1 MFRYLAAIVAM
12 LATTVV
18 HAPKAT
24 LTLEIARTEAQ
35 RERGLMFRH
44 SLSPHTGMI
53 FLFERDEPI
62 GFWMKNT
69 LIPLDMVFVASD
81 GTVRRVFANV
91 AVVPANT
98 PDDRIPQEQSQ
109 ARYVIELPAGEA
121 AGDGIT
127 AGVKL
132 DLHGIADA
140 PS

>member
-1 MFRYLAAIVAM
+1 MFRYLAAIVAT

-18 HAPKAT
+18 HAPKAN

-35 RERGLMFRH
+35 LERGLMFRQSLPPH
-44 SLSPHTGMI
+44 SGMI
-53 FLFERDEPI
+53 FVFERDEQI
-62 GFWMKNT
+62 AFWMKNT
-69 LIPLDMVFVASD
+69 LIPLDMVFIASD

-91 AVVPANT
+91 PVVPTST
-98 PDDRIPQEQSQ
+98 PEDRIPQEQSQ

-121 AGDGIT
+121 AGDGIA

-132 DLHGIADA
+132 DLHGVANT